1 MTDTEETTITTL
13 EGQHSAMMIC
23 YKESLQNLEKFTGDE
38 TRKVSKFIN
47 SIERIGRMIEANGE
61 ILYHMC
67 TAKLVGE
74 ARSWYEDNLPL
85 AEWSDLKTA
94 LVARFEPT
102 LSSSKI
108 FEQLQERKQQSDET
122 VTSYHDAVIKLC
134 REYDPSMSQKMMVSW
149 LENGIQSSIKTQIK
163 RQMKLLSES
172 ARTTQA
178 FLKIAKD
185 EQELQR
191 DNTPQYEET
200 PTYSSYF
207 KTTVSATL
215 PQAEKHVSD
224 SLPSYSRQYVPSHT
238 FNKTHSQNK
247 PFATPQSTTS
257 NSNFIPRKPQ
267 TASAWSR
274 SQYPNHEDQRTRTN
288 SKATQDVRTENSRR
302 FDPCLICQRTSHRTI
317 DCHYKQPNGCFK
329 CGQPDHQVRD
339 CPTVFQ

>member
-1 MTDTEETTITTL
+1 MTNTEETITTNM
-13 EGQHSAMMIC
+13 EGQHSAMRIC

-38 TRKVSKFIN
+38 TKKVSKFIN
-47 SIERIGRMIEANGE
+47 SIQRIGRMIEANDE

-74 ARSWYEDNLPL
+74 ARSWFDDNLPL
-85 AEWSDLKTA
+85 TDWSDLKTA

-102 LSSSKI
+102 LSASKI

-185 EQELQR
+185 EQELHR
-191 DNTPQYEET
+191 DNTQQYEET

-207 KTTVSATL
+207 KTTVSTTL
-215 PQAEKHVSD
+215 PQAQKHIGD

-238 FNKTHSQNK
+238 FNKTHSKNQQY
-247 PFATPQSTTS
+247 PAIQPTASDSTFS
-257 NSNFIPRKPQ
+257 HAKPQ
-267 TASAWSR
+267 ASSTWSR
-274 SQYPNHEDQRTRTN
+274 PQYSNQNNQRTRTN
-288 SKATQDVRTENSRR
+288 GKATQDVRTQHSRQY
-302 FDPCLICQRTSHRTI
+302 DPCLICQQTSHRTI
-317 DCHYKQPNGCFK
+317 DCHHKQPNGCFK
-329 CGQPDHQVRD
+329 CGQPSHQVRD